1 MNETAKQEL
10 EQLLKWGSPRE
21 VNTKNGPRILR
32 KAKPT
37 ESFWAI
43 WRNNDAQ
50 RRLKSAGISVGKN
63 DYGDGDWEVCWWQQ
77 LTAEIITERKNAI
90 ESSRATDADIQIPCP
105 EGLAYLPFQKAGIR
119 YCLAKFGLLDPLKRT
134 TMGHAKRNLQE
145 DTESTGSGTIKF
157 SLGSTSGSQG
167 KGIED
172 LKRNSQRSGLEKE
185 SIGSD
190 SGKNARSGHSG
201 EASCSVKG
209 GESEARNQLQRR
221 ERPTTNT
228 DSDSRRSDPETDGI
242 HSGIRG
248 QNLRTQ
254 HGSQSSEQLQNRLC
268 ESGYNDSSGVGR
280 SSPRGDEQVGSGQQE
295 DSGSSSTRME
305 CYSSETRKG
314 GNTGPFVA
322 RQSGVM
328 ICDEMG
334 L

>member
-37 ESFWAI
+37 EPFWSI

-50 RRLKSAGISVGKN
+50 RRLKSVGISVGKN
-63 DYGDGDWEVCWWQQ
+63 DYGDGDWEVCWWQP
-77 LTAEIITERKNAI
+77 LSAAVVTERKVAI
-90 ESSRATDADIQIPCP
+90 EASRATDANIEIPCP

-119 YCLAKFGLLDPLKRT
+119 YCLAKFGLLDPLRRAP
-134 TMGHAKRNLQE
+134 MGHAKRNLQE

-185 SIGSD
+185 SLASD
-190 SGKNARSGHSG
+190 SGKNARSCHSG
-201 EASCSVKG
+201 EAYCSVES

-221 ERPTTNT
+221 ERTTENT
-228 DSDSRRSDPETDGI
+228 EPASRRSDPETDGI
-242 HSGIRG
+242 YSGIRSK
-248 QNLRTQ
+248 NFRAQ
-254 HGSQSSEQLQNRLC
+254 HGLQSSEQLQNRLC
-268 ESGYNDSSGVGR
+268 ESGHNDRGGVGR
-280 SSPRGDEQVGSGQQE
+280 SIPRGDEQVGSGQQE
-295 DSGSSSTRME
+295 DAGSSITRME
-305 CYSSETRKG
+305 CHSCETRKG
-314 GNTGPFVA
+314 GNTGPFIA